1 MNPWTTIATK
11 AAIWLAVEI
20 LLTVTG
26 LDNLADYSEFLFGR
40 DCGLDRPIA
49 TVVSTSHCQ

>member
-1 MNPWTTIATK
+1 MNTWTTVATK
-11 AAIWLAVEI
+11 ATIWLAIEI

-40 DCGLDRPIA
+40 DPGSNRPIA